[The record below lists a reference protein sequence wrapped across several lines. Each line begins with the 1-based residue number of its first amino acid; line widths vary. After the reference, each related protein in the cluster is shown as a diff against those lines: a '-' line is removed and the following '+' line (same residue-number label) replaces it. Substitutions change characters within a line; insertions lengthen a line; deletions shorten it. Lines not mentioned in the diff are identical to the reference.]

1 MEGSI
6 SKRAEERGQTLKLR
20 DVQRR
25 ALPESPVA
33 QSSSSESSICEEVV
47 TSDTEIFDNQEL
59 DISATFDAGIS
70 PNPPKYSEASGNG
83 VTVESHHTQ
92 ELDVATAAI
101 DADSNSNSESFGNE
115 DSVANFEVHHKQMIF
130 SATKEITSSGVPHLQ
145 ERAVASHDPRLS
157 K

>member
-1 MEGSI
+1 M
-6 SKRAEERGQTLKLR
+6 KLQE
-20 DVQRR
+20 VQRM
-25 ALPESPVA
+25 ALSESLVVQP
-33 QSSSSESSICEEVV
+33 SSSESRICEEVV
-47 TSDTEIFDNQEL
+47 ISDAEIFDNQEL

-101 DADSNSNSESFGNE
+101 DADSNSISESFGNG

-130 SATKEITSSGVPHLQ
+130 SAAEEIISSGVPRLHV
-145 ERAVASHDPRLS
+145 RAVVTHDPRLS